1 MAVLG
6 LLCWVGFSPA
16 VASVFYSLVAMH
28 RLLTGVASLV
38 VEHGLWGV
46 WASVAE
52 TQGLS
57 WCSSLTLEHWLSS
70 CSVACG
76 IFGIRAHR
84 HVSCIG
90 RRILYH

>member
-1 MAVLG
+1 MFIYLFMAVLG

-38 VEHGLWGV
+38 VEHRLWGV

-52 TQGLS
+52 AQLVQLPDS
-57 WCSSLTLEHWLSS
+57 
-70 CSVACG
+70 
-76 IFGIRAHR
+76 RA
-84 HVSCIG
+84 
-90 RRILYH
+90 LAQ